1 VILRRAS
8 IFELVRGLSL
18 LLVLAALLVVVRL
31 IAPARDAASST
42 LLGLGILIFGGYIAA
57 HLCENLGLPH
67 LTGYIVAG
75 LLLGPHTLGF
85 VSDET
90 VQGLR
95 PTNSVALALIALT
108 AGAELSFGLLRR
120 GARSLACSVGAH
132 LFIVLPMTFA
142 ALLLLRRF
150 LPFLQVLTLA
160 GAAAAALLWAV
171 IAMSRSPSSTLGV
184 ISQLRPSGPL
194 TRHVLSVVIT
204 MDLVVLISFSIARVI
219 AATVLEG
226 GSANLAALA
235 ELGTTLTGSLACGTT
250 VGLLIALWL
259 KLVKRQL
266 LLFLLVIAYAGTQL
280 AGYFHFEPLLLF
292 LTAGFV
298 VSNLT
303 GQGEELLDLVG
314 AGGQIVFVV
323 FFALAGAH
331 VDLGLVAR
339 VWPIAVTLWAVR
351 AIASVLGAQAAA
363 RLSGDEPVIRRYAG
377 FSMLSQA
384 GTTITLSAAVGD
396 RFPSLAGLTAIAVA
410 VAALD
415 ELTGPLLFKWSLDRA
430 GESGKQN
437 RDSAAPDELATL
449 DA

>member
-1 VILRRAS
+1 MILRRAVL
-8 IFELVRGLSL
+8 FELVRGFGL
-18 LLVLAALLVVVRL
+18 LAVLVALLAVVRL
-31 IAPARDAASST
+31 AAPARDVGSST

-57 HLCENLGLPH
+57 HLAENLGLPH

-75 LLLGPHTLGF
+75 LLLGPHALGL

-90 VQGLR
+90 IQGLR
-95 PTNSVALALIALT
+95 PTNAVALALIALT
-108 AGAELSFGLLRR
+108 AGAELSFDLLRR
-120 GARSLACSVGAH
+120 GARSLFAAIGAH
-132 LFIVLPMTFA
+132 LVVVLPMTFA

-150 LPFLQVLTLA
+150 LPFLQALPLP

-184 ISQLRPSGPL
+184 ISQLRPAGPL
-194 TRHVLSVVIT
+194 TRHVLAVVIS
-204 MDLVVLISFSIARVI
+204 MDLVVLIAFSIAKLV
-219 AATVLEG
+219 AAAALEAG
-226 GSANLAALA
+226 AGSSLAALE

-259 KLVKRQL
+259 KLVRRQL

-280 AGYFHFEPLLLF
+280 SGYFHFEPLLLF

-331 VDLGLVAR
+331 VDLGLVGR
-339 VWPIAVTLWAVR
+339 VWPIAITLWAVR
-351 AIASVLGAQAAA
+351 AVATVIGSRAAA
-363 RLSGDEPVIRRYAG
+363 AVAGDEPAVRRFAG
-377 FSMLSQA
+377 LSMLSQA
-384 GTTITLSAAVGD
+384 GTTITLSTAVGD
-396 RFPSLAGLTAIAVA
+396 RFPALAGLTAIAVA

-415 ELTGPLLFKWSLDRA
+415 ELTGPLLFKWSLDRS
-430 GESGKQN
+430 GESGKQKVLE
-437 RDSAAPDELATL
+437 PLPT
-449 DA
+449 

>member
-1 VILRRAS
+1 MILRRAS
-8 IFELVRGLSL
+8 LFELVRGLGL
-18 LLVLAALLVVVRL
+18 LVVLAALLILVRL
-31 IAPARDAASST
+31 VAPARDVASST

-75 LLLGPHTLGF
+75 LVLGPHTLGF
-85 VSDET
+85 VSDDT
-90 VQGLR
+90 IQGLR

-120 GARSLACSVGAH
+120 GARSLGYAIAAH
-132 LFIVLPMTFA
+132 LLIVLPMTFA
-142 ALLLLRRF
+142 ALLALRRF
-150 LPFLQVLTLA
+150 LPFLQALPIA

-184 ISQLRPSGPL
+184 ISQLRPAGPL

-204 MDLVVLISFSIARVI
+204 MDLVVLISFSIARLI
-219 AATVLEG
+219 AAIALEG
-226 GSANLAALA
+226 GSTNLSALG

-250 VGLLIALWL
+250 VGLVIALWL
-259 KLVKRQL
+259 KLVRRQL
-266 LLFLLVIAYAGTQL
+266 ILFLLIIAYAGTQL

-303 GQGEELLDLVG
+303 GQGEELMDLVG

-323 FFALAGAH
+323 FFSLAGAH
-331 VDLGLVAR
+331 VDLGLVGR

-351 AIASVLGAQAAA
+351 AIATVIGSRAGAALAH
-363 RLSGDEPVIRRYAG
+363 DEPAVRRYAG

-384 GTTITLSAAVGD
+384 GTTITLSTAVGD
-396 RFPSLAGLTAIAVA
+396 RFPALAGLTAIAVA

-430 GESGKQN
+430 GESGKQK
-437 RDSAAPDELATL
+437 ELSPAQ
-449 DA
+449 A

>member
-1 VILRRAS
+1 
-8 IFELVRGLSL
+8 
-18 LLVLAALLVVVRL
+18 
-31 IAPARDAASST
+31 
-42 LLGLGILIFGGYIAA
+42 
-57 HLCENLGLPH
+57 
-67 LTGYIVAG
+67 
-75 LLLGPHTLGF
+75 
-85 VSDET
+85 
-90 VQGLR
+90 
-95 PTNSVALALIALT
+95 
-108 AGAELSFGLLRR
+108 
-120 GARSLACSVGAH
+120 
-132 LFIVLPMTFA
+132 
-142 ALLLLRRF
+142 
-150 LPFLQVLTLA
+150 
-160 GAAAAALLWAV
+160 
-171 IAMSRSPSSTLGV
+171 
-184 ISQLRPSGPL
+184 
-194 TRHVLSVVIT
+194 
-204 MDLVVLISFSIARVI
+204 
-219 AATVLEG
+219 
-226 GSANLAALA
+226 
-235 ELGTTLTGSLACGTT
+235 
-250 VGLLIALWL
+250 
-259 KLVKRQL
+259 
-266 LLFLLVIAYAGTQL
+266 L